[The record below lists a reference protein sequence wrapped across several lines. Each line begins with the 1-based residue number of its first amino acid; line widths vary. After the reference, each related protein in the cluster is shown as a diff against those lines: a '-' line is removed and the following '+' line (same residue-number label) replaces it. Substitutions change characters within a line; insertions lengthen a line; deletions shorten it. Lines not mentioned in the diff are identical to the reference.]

1 MVQAFAARKPWT
13 RAVLKPCTRAVALR
27 DGRDWDRSLRWV
39 AAAQAPVG
47 PIPLVLR
54 YCDWHQR
61 CGALPELDFQKQ
73 VGRSKVGWC
82 WHQVLGVPA
91 ALENLLP
98 GLEMVLHVEPNWGRV
113 ALHKGK
119 APKALHKGKRARTV
133 SIKKSAAWRGGWSGL
148 ACLFFWCFCE
158 LLLATSAFAI
168 ALMAQIP
175 VFTSFSPGQGQS
187 LEQGQSPEQEQY
199 DEACEKKS

>member
-1 MVQAFAARKPWT
+1 M
-13 RAVLKPCTRAVALR
+13 AVALQVPVSQHDSLKAESCSWFKPLLPGSLGQGLCWSLDQGQR
-27 DGRDWDRSLRWV
+27 DGRDRSLRWV

-98 GLEMVLHVEPNWGRV
+98 DLEVVLHVEPTWGRV

-119 APKALHKGKRARTV
+119 APKGQGTQSLAQGQKARTV
-133 SIKKSAAWRGGWSGL
+133 SIKKISSMKGGLECL

-158 LLLATSAFAI
+158 ASAGNQCI
-168 ALMAQIP
+168 CN
-175 VFTSFSPGQGQS
+175 SFYGSN
-187 LEQGQSPEQEQY
+187 
-199 DEACEKKS
+199 ACLHFL